1 MLESLIFNQEI
12 SIPFPYSNKT
22 LSLKFQDKICLE
34 NTYLLKDML
43 KDKLK
48 DKLKQL
54 PVIFIFNHTNNSLDM
69 TLLVHKQ

>member
-1 MLESLIFNQEI
+1 
-12 SIPFPYSNKT
+12 
-22 LSLKFQDKICLE
+22 
-34 NTYLLKDML
+34 ML
-43 KDKLK
+43 KDKPK